1 MQTMFIELELHAYIL
16 DRAGVIVNWIVR
28 IRLYRTRGADMKTD
42 VGADLVALVLGRC
55 VARP

>member
-42 VGADLVALVLGRC
+42 VGATRAKMGLC
-55 VARP
+55 PS